1 MAPVVEAVHRSGS
14 HTLRKAP
21 QPAIRLMEGVGV
33 EGDVHA
39 GATVQHVSR
48 LRRAAAE
55 PNLRQVHL
63 LQGELHDELR
73 TPGQPPVEAGD
84 MGENV
89 TTRGLDLLNL
99 PARTRLRLG
108 ADAVVEVTGLR
119 HPCKQLNDL
128 RPGLMT
134 AMLGRDEAG
143 NIHRRVGVMA
153 VVVAGGTVR
162 PGDPIEV
169 ELPAAPH
176 QPLPVV

>member
-1 MAPVVEAVHRSGS
+1 MGPVVEAVHRSGA
-14 HTLRKAP
+14 HTFRKAP
-21 QPAIRLMEGVGV
+21 QPAIRLIEGVGV

-48 LRRAAAE
+48 LRREAAE

-63 LQGELHDELR
+63 LQAELHDELR
-73 TPGQPPVEAGD
+73 TPGEPAIEAGD

-89 TTRGLDLLNL
+89 TTRGVDLLAL

-108 ADAVVEVTGLR
+108 EEAVVEVTGLR
-119 HPCKQLNDL
+119 HPCKQLNQL

-143 NIHRRVGVMA
+143 NINRRVGVMA
-153 VVVAGGTVR
+153 VVVRGGTVR
-162 PGDPIEV
+162 PGDSIDV
-169 ELPAAPH
+169 LLPPEPH
-176 QPLPVV
+176 RRLPVV